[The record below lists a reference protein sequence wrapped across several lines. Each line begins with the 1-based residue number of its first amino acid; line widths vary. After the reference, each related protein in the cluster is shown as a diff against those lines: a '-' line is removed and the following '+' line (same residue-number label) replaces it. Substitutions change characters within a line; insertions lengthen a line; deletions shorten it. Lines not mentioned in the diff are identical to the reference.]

1 MCRTRSAEDMGRLTG
16 RPLSLGEGGA
26 RRRAPRWPPL
36 HCNDRAKDM
45 SGRCRDLFVTVV
57 LTAREEDGG
66 GPPGVVEHERG
77 IAPHELRRHGEG
89 QAGHHDHEGCGDMV
103 RERHPPER
111 REDRREHRSQ
121 RRAQQGG
128 DRRSPDPGDHGA
140 RPLREEGQREEEQR
154 PDDRAGQQRLP
165 RLQQLVQG
173 TEQTEREQAAQ
184 QHRARPRGASRG
196 GVPQHAGA
204 HAEEQRE
211 DREEP
216 LLDEQLLEHGGERRG
231 ATCPGH
237 AHPEQRPVGQ
247 EGDPPPGGAPRP
259 PAGGGV
265 HARLRP

>member
-1 MCRTRSAEDMGRLTG
+1 M
-16 RPLSLGEGGA
+16 
-26 RRRAPRWPPL
+26 
-36 HCNDRAKDM
+36 
-45 SGRCRDLFVTVV
+45 TVA

-66 GPPGVVEHERG
+66 GHPGVVEHERG

-128 DRRSPDPGDHGA
+128 DRARDDGEHEHQAAVRGADGGERRSPDPGDHGA
-140 RPLREEGQREEEQR
+140 RPLREEGQREEEER

-173 TEQTEREQAAQ
+173 TEQTEREQATQ
-184 QHRARPRGASRG
+184 QHRARPRGVSRG

>member
-1 MCRTRSAEDMGRLTG
+1 M
-16 RPLSLGEGGA
+16 
-26 RRRAPRWPPL
+26 
-36 HCNDRAKDM
+36 
-45 SGRCRDLFVTVV
+45 TVV

-66 GPPGVVEHERG
+66 GHPGVVEHERG

-121 RRAQQGG
+121 RRAQRGG
-128 DRRSPDPGDHGA
+128 DRARDDGEREPRPGRALEPSRQVEGSGGEAEQEHAGHEHQAAERGADGGERRSPDPGDHGA